1 MGQLLSNLANGSFV
15 KLNEN
20 GHPEQFIKLGN
31 DHYGAGTGV
40 TMLRKKAYTQT
51 AWNAA
56 STYYNVFIGCTLDN
70 ICDGIFPQKLDEEI
84 RACMVSTPIV
94 VAQGMGVATLHTIY
108 RKAFPLSCTEVG
120 LSGWQTEGKAF
131 ALFVDNA
138 SRIAY
143 LDGTEAT
150 AVYWGLRSPYSVT
163 NSAYCVHASGALIYD
178 HVNNPH
184 FAARP
189 AFNLKSSIVVS
200 SNKDSDGCYTV
211 ESTPAQ
217 SNRLYV
223 KYNGIWREAG

>member
-1 MGQLLSNLANGSFV
+1 MGQLLSNLANGSLI

-20 GHPEQFIKLGN
+20 GHPEQFIKLDN
-31 DHYGAGTGV
+31 DHYGTGTGV

-56 STYYNVFIGCTLDN
+56 STYYNVFISCTLDN

-84 RACMVSTPIV
+84 RACMLNTPIV
-94 VAQGMGVATLHTIY
+94 VAQGMNVANLHTIY

-120 LSGWQTEGKAF
+120 LSGWQTEGRAF
-131 ALFVDNA
+131 SYFTDNA

-143 LDGTEAT
+143 LDGTDNT
-150 AVYWGLRSPYSVT
+150 AVCWGPRSPGS
-163 NSAYCVHASGALIYD
+163 SAEGAYDVGASGALDYNY
-178 HVNNPH
+178 VSNPR

-200 SNKDSDGCYTV
+200 NNRDSDGCYTV

-217 SNRLYV
+217 SNGLYV
-223 KYNGIWREAG
+223 KYNGVWRETG

>member
-1 MGQLLSNLANGSFV
+1 MGQLLSNLANGSLI

-20 GHPEQFIKLGN
+20 GHPEQFIKLDN

-40 TMLRKKAYTQT
+40 TLLRKKAYTQT

-84 RACMVSTPIV
+84 RACILNTPIV
-94 VAQGMGVATLHTIY
+94 VAQGNGVATLHTIY

-120 LSGWQTEGKAF
+120 LSGWQTEGRAF
-131 ALFVDNA
+131 SLFSSDA

-143 LDGTEAT
+143 LDGTEST
-150 AVYWGLRSPYSVT
+150 AVNWGLRSPYSGT
-163 NSAYCVHASGALIYD
+163 NNAYYVNASGALNSTHASLPY
-178 HVNNPH
+178 

-200 SNKDSDGCYTV
+200 NSTDSDGCYTV

-217 SNRLYV
+217 SNGLYA
-223 KYNGIWREAG
+223 KYNGVWREVG